1 MTISKLTK
9 ISLLANKEFLAPQ
22 MISIPIPNCNIEK
35 LKKKLLAK
43 FNIEIPI
50 IKWKNRCFIRIS
62 IQIYNSKKDANKLI
76 KALKIIF
83 KI

>member
-1 MTISKLTK
+1 
-9 ISLLANKEFLAPQ
+9 